1 MRVVDMRKW
10 RRTKLI
16 VLAIVTF
23 ALLWC
28 MGGLEGTEPMPYP
41 NAAIVL
47 LGVFGYLVH
56 NLTKHWRHDSN

>member
-1 MRVVDMRKW
+1 M
-10 RRTKLI
+10 I

-41 NAAIVL
+41 NAAIVS

-56 NLTKHWRHDSN
+56 NLTKHWRHDNN